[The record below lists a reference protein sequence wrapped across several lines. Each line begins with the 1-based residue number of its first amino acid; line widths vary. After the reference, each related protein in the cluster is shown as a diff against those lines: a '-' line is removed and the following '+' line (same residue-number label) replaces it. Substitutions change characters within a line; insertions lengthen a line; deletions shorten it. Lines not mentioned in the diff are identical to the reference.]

1 MMEQIIRGER
11 IKQVRELIGYN
22 QTELAQKLEVTQA
35 AIALMESGRIM
46 PTDNILNQ
54 LSFLTGFPVSFFKQE
69 PIIDV
74 PLGSLL
80 FRGKRS
86 VTVRER
92 NQLYRYAQTL
102 CELTN
107 SLFRHIKPIPVKIP
121 KLPNEEPSEAAKL
134 TRSLLG
140 LSPDKPIEHLTST
153 IEKAGAV
160 ILSIPQSSEIDA
172 FSFWIGSTPVIAITD
187 GWSGE
192 RIRLSLA
199 HELGHL
205 VLHGAGYYNNHS
217 DLESD
222 AFSFAGE
229 FMVPESSLREELNP
243 PIKLSDYGILKARW
257 GVSIQHLILRS
268 ERLNIITKR
277 QYKYLFQQVGKNGW
291 RKKEPI
297 EIPIEKP
304 RLLRQLAEMIY
315 GIPVNVK
322 TVAFDNHI
330 AHQIVEDTLYRYLGK
345 SERGEVGNKRGQVFS
360 FPSSK

>member
-1 MMEQIIRGER
+1 MEQIIRGER

-140 LSPDKPIEHLTST
+140 LSPDKPIEHLTDTS
-153 IEKAGAV
+153 
-160 ILSIPQSSEIDA
+160 
-172 FSFWIGSTPVIAITD
+172 
-187 GWSGE
+187 
-192 RIRLSLA
+192 
-199 HELGHL
+199 
-205 VLHGAGYYNNHS
+205 
-217 DLESD
+217 
-222 AFSFAGE
+222 
-229 FMVPESSLREELNP
+229 
-243 PIKLSDYGILKARW
+243 
-257 GVSIQHLILRS
+257 
-268 ERLNIITKR
+268 
-277 QYKYLFQQVGKNGW
+277 KN
-291 RKKEPI
+291 
-297 EIPIEKP
+297 
-304 RLLRQLAEMIY
+304 
-315 GIPVNVK
+315 
-322 TVAFDNHI
+322 
-330 AHQIVEDTLYRYLGK
+330 
-345 SERGEVGNKRGQVFS
+345 S
-360 FPSSK
+360 